1 MCGAPQQ
8 DLDLPPGFD
17 ATRSTLIQG
26 RVLRGADPV
35 AGAFVR
41 LLDAGGDFTAEVVA
55 AANGAYRFFAG
66 SGEWTIR
73 ALSRH
78 GNAQSA
84 VTAAGP
90 GVYSVDVLLT

>member
-8 DLDLPPGFD
+8 DLDLPAGFD
-17 ATRSTLIQG
+17 AGRATLLQG

-41 LLDAGGDFTAEVVA
+41 LLDGGGDFTAEVVA
-55 AANGAYRFFAG
+55 ASDGRFRFYAG
-66 SGEWTIR
+66 PGDWTVR
-73 ALSRH
+73 ALSRD

-84 VTAAGP
+84 VRAAGP
-90 GVYSVDVLLT
+90 GVYSVDVLLH